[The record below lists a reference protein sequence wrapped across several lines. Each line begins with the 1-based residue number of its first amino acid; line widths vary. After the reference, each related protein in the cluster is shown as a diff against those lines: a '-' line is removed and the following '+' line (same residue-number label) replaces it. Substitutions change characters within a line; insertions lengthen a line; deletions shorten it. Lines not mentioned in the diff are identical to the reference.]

1 MPLRSLNRQSLV
13 LLAACFAATSFSLPV
28 AMAQTSSVSGSPIN
42 TLPAF
47 QPLKD
52 AADNATVRILATP
65 LPTQPRLARNVTPLR
80 FEIEGVES
88 IPFAKVAALFAPLAK
103 QPTTVAKLVDLARQ
117 VTEMYK
123 DSGYALSFAY
133 VPEQDFK
140 DGTVRV
146 VAVEGFIESVK
157 IEGAAGPAEARIR
170 EIAQLIRQN
179 RPLQLANFE
188 RYTQLMGQSPGV
200 TVEAQA
206 TPSAKTDGAG
216 SLLLKVAR
224 KPYELSLGADIRS
237 SRPRAVVTG
246 SVNDPLMAGSRLSA
260 TTLVGSPKGEF
271 LGALDFSQAIGNE
284 GLTLKAQ
291 TTVYQGNPDAHL
303 DTPPP
308 IRRYNDFL
316 RSELSVSYP
325 IILKR
330 RQSLYL
336 SSGIYSVNNTDYYTN
351 PATLASLTD
360 QVHVR
365 AFYAQAAYSIHTDVQ
380 ARNLTLRFAQGM
392 DALGASA
399 NRRTT
404 SSTGSSTAWLN
415 PVSLDFTRVLLDASQ
430 RNGWGQGWGT
440 AMVFSTQYSPD
451 VLPNSEKLSFGST
464 RFARGY
470 NAGDAA
476 GDSGWGIG
484 LEGNR
489 SFPVKAPYLSHI
501 EPYFLLESARVYNH
515 LGQSQ
520 LSKLSSASLG
530 ARFINGKH
538 YRIDFAASKPIG
550 DAPSTNPE
558 RELRVSLL
566 ASYSLGN

>member
-1 MPLRSLNRQSLV
+1 MPLRSNYRHSPV
-13 LLAACFAATSFSLPV
+13 FLAACFAAASFSF
-28 AMAQTSSVSGSPIN
+28 ASAHAQSPSVSGSPIN

-52 AADNATVRILATP
+52 PTDGAKARILDTP
-65 LPTQPRLARNVTPLR
+65 LPAQPRLARNVTPLR
-80 FEIEGVES
+80 FEIEGVQS
-88 IPFAKVAALFAPLAK
+88 IPFAKVAALFTPLAK
-103 QPTTVAKLVDLARQ
+103 QPTTVAKLADLASQ
-117 VTEMYK
+117 VTDMYK
-123 DSGYALSFAY
+123 QSGFALSFAY

-140 DGTVRV
+140 DGTVRI
-146 VAVEGFIESVK
+146 VAVEGFVESVT
-157 IEGAAGPAEARIR
+157 IDGDAGPAAARLR

-188 RYTQLMGQSPGV
+188 RYTQLMGQLPGV

-206 TPSAKTDGAG
+206 TPSAQTDGAG
-216 SLLLKVAR
+216 ALVVKVAR
-224 KPYELSLGADIRS
+224 KPYDVSLGADIRS

-246 SVNDPLMAGSRLSA
+246 TVNDPLMAGSRLSA
-260 TTLVGSPKGEF
+260 TTLLGSPKGEF
-271 LGALDFSQAIGNE
+271 FGSLAFSQVIGHE
-284 GLTLKAQ
+284 GLTLKAD

-308 IRRYNDFL
+308 VRRYTDYL
-316 RSELSVSYP
+316 RSELSASYP
-325 IILKR
+325 ILLKR
-330 RQSLYL
+330 RESLYL
-336 SSGIYSVNNTDYYTN
+336 SSGIYAVNNTDSYAAPSQT
-351 PATLASLTD
+351 LTD

-365 AFYAQAAYSIHTDVQ
+365 ALYAQALYSIHTDVQ
-380 ARNLTLRFAQGM
+380 AQNVSLRLAQGM

-399 NRRTT
+399 TRRINN
-404 SSTGSSTAWLN
+404 SSMVN
-415 PVSLDFTRVLLDASQ
+415 PSSLDFTRVLLDANQ
-430 RNGWGQGWGT
+430 RNAWGQGWGT
-440 AMVFSTQYSPD
+440 GLAFTTQYSPN

-470 NAGDAA
+470 SAGDAA

-489 SFPVKAPYLSHI
+489 SFPVKLPYLSHI
-501 EPYFLLESARVYNH
+501 EPYVLLESARVYNH
-515 LGQSQ
+515 LGSSQ

-530 ARFINGKH
+530 GRFSNGK
-538 YRIDFAASKPIG
+538 YYKIDFAISKPVG

-558 RELRVSLL
+558 RKLRMSIL